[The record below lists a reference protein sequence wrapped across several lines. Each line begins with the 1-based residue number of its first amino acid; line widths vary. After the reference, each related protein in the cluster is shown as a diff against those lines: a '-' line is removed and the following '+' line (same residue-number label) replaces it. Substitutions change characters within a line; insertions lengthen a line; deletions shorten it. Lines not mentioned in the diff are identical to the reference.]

1 MAIEILPMGLNGT
14 VHVPP
19 SKSISHRAIIAGAL
33 SQGKSIITNVVLSED
48 IKATINALISLGAHI
63 EMRKDEGDR
72 HQIII
77 HGKGSLEPV
86 ETTIDCIESG
96 STLRFLIPIA
106 ALSGGRV
113 TFQGRG
119 KLIERPLDVYYEIFN
134 NQGIQYR
141 SNDGKLPLTIW
152 GKLKP
157 DKFYIRGD
165 ISSQFI
171 TGLLFALPL
180 LDEDSEI
187 IMETPLESKGY
198 VDLTI
203 DVLKSFGVH
212 VKNSNYD
219 SFYIKGNQKYIPAIF
234 NVEGDFSQAAFWLAG
249 GVLSG
254 SVACKGLNMKSLQ
267 GDKEILKIIQAMGGR
282 LEIEDDMITAY
293 KSNLKAIDIDA
304 SQIPDLVPIIA
315 VMAALSEGRA
325 AIKNAGRLRIKESD
339 RLKAIARELNKIGGK
354 VTELDDG
361 LIIEGVESFTG
372 GAVDC
377 WNDHRIAMAL
387 AIAAARCQKPLVI
400 MGEEAV
406 KKSYTSFWDDY
417 KQLVRHRGRFSVSQ
431 QTKMRQEEPSPMS
444 QLGGEINERNMGK

>member
-1 MAIEILPMGLNGT
+1 MAIEILPKALNGT

-33 SQGKSIITNVVLSED
+33 SQAKSTINNVVLSED
-48 IKATINALISLGAHI
+48 IKATINALVSLGVH
-63 EMRKDEGDR
+63 MDNRQDEGDR
-72 HQIII
+72 HQLII

-106 ALSGGRV
+106 ALVGGRV

-119 KLIERPLDVYYEIFN
+119 KLIERPLNIYYEIFEK
-134 NQGIQYR
+134 QGIEYR
-141 SNDGKLPLTIW
+141 SSDGKLPLTIL
-152 GKLKP
+152 GRLKP
-157 DKFYIRGD
+157 DRFHVRGD
-165 ISSQFI
+165 VSSQFI
-171 TGLLFALPL
+171 TGLMFALPL
-180 LDEDSEI
+180 LNEDSEI

-203 DVLKSFGVH
+203 DVLKNFGVH
-212 VKNSNYD
+212 VENNNYT
-219 SFYIKGNQKYIPAIF
+219 SFYIKGNQKYTPTTF

-254 SVACKGLNMKSLQ
+254 SVACKGLNMNSLQ

-282 LEIEDDMITAY
+282 LEINDDCITAY
-293 KSNLKAIDIDA
+293 KSNMKAIDIDA

-339 RLKAIARELNKIGGK
+339 RLKAIAMELNKIGGK
-354 VTELDDG
+354 ITELDDG
-361 LIIEGVESFTG
+361 LVIEGVKRFTG
-372 GAVDC
+372 GTVDC

-387 AIAAARCQKPLVI
+387 AIAATRCNKPLVI
-400 MGEEAV
+400 MGQESV
-406 KKSYTSFWDDY
+406 KKSYINFWDDY
-417 KQLVRHRGRFSVSQ
+417 KKLV
-431 QTKMRQEEPSPMS
+431 
-444 QLGGEINERNMGK
+444 

>member
-1 MAIEILPMGLNGT
+1 MAIEILPKALNGT

-33 SQGKSIITNVVLSED
+33 SQAKSTINNVVLSED
-48 IKATINALISLGAHI
+48 IKATINALVSLGVH
-63 EMRKDEGDR
+63 MDNRQDEGDR
-72 HQIII
+72 HQLII

-106 ALSGGRV
+106 ALVGGRV

-119 KLIERPLDVYYEIFN
+119 KLIERPLNIYYEIFEK
-134 NQGIQYR
+134 QGIEYR
-141 SNDGKLPLTIW
+141 SSDGKLPLTIL
-152 GKLKP
+152 GRLKP
-157 DKFYIRGD
+157 DRFHVRGD
-165 ISSQFI
+165 VSSQFI
-171 TGLLFALPL
+171 TGLMFALPL
-180 LDEDSEI
+180 LNEDSEI

-203 DVLKSFGVH
+203 DVLKNFGVH
-212 VKNSNYD
+212 VENNNYT
-219 SFYIKGNQKYIPAIF
+219 SFYIKGNQKYTPTTF

-254 SVACKGLNMKSLQ
+254 SVACKGLNMNSLQ

-282 LEIEDDMITAY
+282 LEINDDCITAY
-293 KSNLKAIDIDA
+293 KSNMKAIDIDA
-304 SQIPDLVPIIA
+304 SQIPDLVPIFA

-339 RLKAIARELNKIGGK
+339 RLKAIAMELNKIGGK
-354 VTELDDG
+354 ITELDDG
-361 LIIEGVESFTG
+361 LVIEGVKRFTG
-372 GAVDC
+372 GTVDC

-387 AIAAARCQKPLVI
+387 AIAATRCNKPLVI
-400 MGEEAV
+400 MGQESV
-406 KKSYTSFWDDY
+406 KKSYINFWDDY
-417 KQLVRHRGRFSVSQ
+417 KKLV
-431 QTKMRQEEPSPMS
+431 
-444 QLGGEINERNMGK
+444 